1 MRIRPSLPRDREAP
15 NTLSA
20 RPPRLEGAL
29 TPVSAVLDIVLVLL
43 LLGYLVHGYRLG
55 LVRSLGALIGIAA
68 GAVAATLAA
77 PFVGR
82 LVADGGTRVIVTV
95 VVALVL
101 VAIGHAIGVG
111 VGSLLGGRLL
121 KSPLGIVDRVLGAVA
136 NTVVAAL
143 VLSVVASVVA
153 ALGVPFLA
161 QPIASSVVLRTITAV
176 TPPPVQTALA
186 QLRSTVLSS
195 GIPQLGEA
203 LGGTPEKPTVPG
215 VDTGTAPL
223 AKAARSVVKV
233 TGTAYAC
240 GQDQSGS
247 GFVIAPGR
255 VLTNAHVLAGVRSP
269 VVLRDDGTALVGR
282 VTYFDPASDLAVVA
296 VAGLDRP
303 TLTVDGVPSVGT
315 TAVVDGFPFGGPFTS
330 GGAKVLQVGET
341 RVPDLDGSGST
352 VRSLATVAADVE
364 QGNSGGPL
372 LTASGH
378 VIGIVFAKSS
388 TTADIGYAMT
398 PAQFRT
404 VVRKAPGYRTAV
416 SSGACTKE

>member
-1 MRIRPSLPRDREAP
+1 M
-15 NTLSA
+15 
-20 RPPRLEGAL
+20 
-29 TPVSAVLDIVLVLL
+29 SAVLDIVLVLL

-55 LVRSLGALIGIAA
+55 LVRSVGALLGIAA

-111 VGSLLGGRLL
+111 IGSLLGGGLL

-136 NTVVAAL
+136 STVVAAL

-161 QPIASSVVLRTITAV
+161 QPIASSVVLRTISGL
-176 TPPPVQTALA
+176 TPPPVQSALA
-186 QLRSTVLSS
+186 QLRSTVLAS

-203 LGGTPEKPTVPG
+203 LGGTPARPTVPG
-215 VDTGTAPL
+215 VDTGTPAL
-223 AKAARSVVKV
+223 TTAARSVVKV
-233 TGTAYAC
+233 TGTAYSC

-269 VVLRDDGTALVGR
+269 VVLRDDGSALVGR
-282 VTYFDPASDLAVVA
+282 VTYFDPESDLAVVA
-296 VAGLDRP
+296 VPGLDRP
-303 TLTVDGVPSVGT
+303 ALPVDGVPSVGT
-315 TAVVDGFPFGGPFTS
+315 TGVVDGFPFGGPFTS
-330 GGAKVLQVGET
+330 HGAKVLQVGET
-341 RVPDLDGSGST
+341 RVPDVGSSGTS
-352 VRSLATVAADVE
+352 VRSLATIASDVQ

-372 LTASGH
+372 LTRSGH

-398 PAQFRT
+398 PAQFRS
-404 VVRKAPGYRTAV
+404 VVAKAPTYRSAV